1 MTPPAGTAPVSTTRD
16 LPSDAATEALG
27 AAIAPLLR
35 AGDVV
40 ALYGELGAGKT
51 TLARSLITQ
60 RGYKGDVPSPTFTLV
75 QIYDLT
81 PVAVWHFDLYRI
93 DDSAEVI
100 ELGVEEAFADA
111 ISLIEWPERM
121 EALLPPDRLD
131 VVLTYLGEDEG
142 RRVVLVGHGD
152 WRDRLVEVSDDL

>member
-1 MTPPAGTAPVSTTRD
+1 MTSPAGAAPVSVTRD
-16 LPSDAATEALG
+16 LPDDAATQALG
-27 AAIAPLLR
+27 AVIAPLLR
-35 AGDVV
+35 AGDVI

-51 TLARSLITQ
+51 TFARALITK
-60 RGYKGDVPSPTFTLV
+60 RGYEGDVPSPTFTLV
-75 QIYDLT
+75 QIYDLA

-131 VVLTYLGEDEG
+131 VVLTYLGDGES
-142 RRVVLVGHGD
+142 RRAVLVGHGS
-152 WRDRLVEVSDDL
+152 WRDRLAEANDGL